1 MESPGKHLKAE
12 RESQDLTL
20 KEVSESTRIRE
31 HLLKAIE
38 EDRYE
43 LLSPVYAKGFLN
55 IYAKHL
61 GLDPNDILLGY
72 QKFLEHQ
79 TLSKETELKQR
90 LTSSNKGVGPWLFF
104 IAIIILFL
112 GILVYC
118 FSIKPIN
125 HFLFSFEKKES
136 KSTSLTPPSP
146 PTQGEVVKDE

>member
-31 HLLKAIE
+31 HLLIAIE

-43 LLSPVYAKGFLN
+43 LLPPVYAKGFLN
-55 IYAKHL
+55 IYAKYL

-90 LTSSNKGVGPWLFF
+90 VTSSKKGVGLWFF
-104 IAIIILFL
+104 LIAIIILFL
-112 GILVYC
+112 GILIYC
-118 FSIKPIN
+118 FSLKPIN
-125 HFLFSFEKKES
+125 HFLSFEKKES
-136 KSTSLTPPSP
+136 KSTSSIPPSP
-146 PTQGEVVKDE
+146 PTQREVVKDE